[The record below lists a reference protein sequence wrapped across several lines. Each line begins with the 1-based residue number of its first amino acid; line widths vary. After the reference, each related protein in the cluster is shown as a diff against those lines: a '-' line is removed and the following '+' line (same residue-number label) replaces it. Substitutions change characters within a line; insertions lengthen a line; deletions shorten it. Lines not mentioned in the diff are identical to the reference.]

1 MPVPHAADPTSSLSQ
16 VQRIYRLY
24 CALVATSPLRGD
36 AGLGG
41 KLLFAGGLASAG
53 RDLLYASNVA
63 GAASLAVSADPEQ
76 QRMAMR
82 DGVVDFVVTS
92 LAEALRILKN
102 EIRKGQAVSVAVA
115 ADPRLVI
122 QEMLDRG
129 VQPDLLLPL
138 TWEDAQTALG
148 KDEWDRFLDQGAMAV
163 AVGSES
169 GSPQVSSL
177 ISSLIS
183 WTVNSQH
190 ARWLPRLDLC
200 AQASLPPDDLAR
212 HRWLRLSPRYLGRL
226 TQRVHAVAMSPAE
239 LERFRDLAAAL
250 VREKAGKDS
259 SFWACSE
266 PVMVSI
272 QPFAEL

>member
-1 MPVPHAADPTSSLSQ
+1 MSTLVPPPADSLSQ

-24 CALVATSPLRGD
+24 RALVASSPLRGD

-41 KLLFAGGLASAG
+41 KLLFAGRISSSG

-63 GAASLAVSADPEQ
+63 GAASLAASADPDQ

-102 EIRKGQAVSVAVA
+102 EIRKGQAVSVAVTA
-115 ADPRLVI
+115 EPRRVVE
-122 QEMLDRG
+122 EMLDRG
-129 VQPDLLLPL
+129 VQPDLLPPRA
-138 TWEDAQTALG
+138 WPDAETALAPG
-148 KDEWDRFLDQGAMAV
+148 DWECFLDQGSTAV
-163 AVGSES
+163 TAS
-169 GSPQVSSL
+169 GAENFPMV
-177 ISSLIS
+177 S

-200 AQASLPPDDLAR
+200 VQSTLPPDDLER

-226 TQRVHAVAMSPAE
+226 AQRVHAVSMSPSE
-239 LERFRDLAAAL
+239 LERFRDLAAVL
-250 VREKAGKDS
+250 VKEKAAKEMTM
-259 SFWACSE
+259 AVAETE
-266 PVMVSI
+266 PVVVRI
-272 QPFAEL
+272 QPIVEPLR

>member
-1 MPVPHAADPTSSLSQ
+1 MPVSPAADPAASLSQ
-16 VQRIYRLY
+16 VLRIYRLY
-24 CALVATSPLRGD
+24 CELVATSPLRGD

-41 KLLFAGGLASAG
+41 KLLFSGGLASAG

-115 ADPRLVI
+115 ADPRLVV
-122 QEMLDRG
+122 QEMLERG
-129 VQPDLLLPL
+129 VKPDLLPPRV
-138 TWEDAQTALG
+138 WEDAQAALG
-148 KDEWDRFLDQGAMAV
+148 KDDWRRFLDQGATAV
-163 AVGSES
+163 AADSEGGGAS
-169 GSPQVSSL
+169 QA
-177 ISSLIS
+177 SSLIS

-200 AQASLPPDDLAR
+200 AQASVPANDLER

-226 TQRVHAVAMSPAE
+226 TQRVHAVAMSPVE
-239 LERFRDLAAAL
+239 LERFRDLSAAL
-250 VREKAGKDS
+250 VKEKAGKDS

-272 QPFAEL
+272 QPAAEV

>member
-1 MPVPHAADPTSSLSQ
+1 MSMPVPPASDPAASLSQ
-16 VQRIYRLY
+16 VLRIYRLY
-24 CALVATSPLRGD
+24 CELVATSPLRGD

-41 KLLFAGGLASAG
+41 KLLFSGGLASAG

-102 EIRKGQAVSVAVA
+102 EVRKGQAVSVAVA
-115 ADPRLVI
+115 ADPRLVV

-129 VQPDLLLPL
+129 VKPDLLPPRA
-138 TWEDAQTALG
+138 WEDAQAALG
-148 KDEWDRFLDQGAMAV
+148 KEDWRRFLDQGATAV
-163 AVGSES
+163 AADGEGGGAS
-169 GSPQVSSL
+169 QAF
-177 ISSLIS
+177 SLIS
-183 WTVNSQH
+183 WTVNSQQ

-200 AQASLPPDDLAR
+200 AQASVPADDLKR

-226 TQRVHAVAMSPAE
+226 AQRVHAVAMSSAE
-239 LERFRDLAAAL
+239 LERFRDLSAAL
-250 VREKAGKDS
+250 VKEKAGKDS

-272 QPFAEL
+272 QPVAEF